1 MAEVAFM
8 RLLTSLDLNQARRRD
23 RGQPC
28 SRTLDCFWKGC
39 VEIAAHSGIIW
50 SATGRLTTLATSG
63 LIQIKGTG
71 ALHRGYF
78 GHRGFS

>member
-39 VEIAAHSGIIW
+39 VEIAAHSRIIW
-50 SATGRLTTLATSG
+50 SVSLRESTT
-63 LIQIKGTG
+63 
-71 ALHRGYF
+71 
-78 GHRGFS
+78 